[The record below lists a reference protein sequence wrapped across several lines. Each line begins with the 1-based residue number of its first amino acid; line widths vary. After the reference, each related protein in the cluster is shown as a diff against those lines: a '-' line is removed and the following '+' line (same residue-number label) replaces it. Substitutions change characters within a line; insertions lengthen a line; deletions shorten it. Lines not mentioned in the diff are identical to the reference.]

1 VTSAPPHPLLTLLH
15 DAARGTFP
23 PGDFTT
29 THFPSPESPADG
41 VFAFFGH
48 HVIATDVD
56 RAFVR
61 QWTDRDP
68 FALSDVRF
76 LAAFADKLGTTPGI
90 YDAVYAAI
98 GEGKTAVDVGLIET
112 DDLTHP
118 RVVRAL
124 SYRDPST
131 IRVFVDPT
139 KSGLL
144 VMGRGLAGRMEAA
157 YEVDPDARGNGIGR
171 TLIAGARQV
180 APTGEPVFLQV
191 SPGNV
196 WSMKSLGHDPA
207 WKPVGAEILFLRTS
221 ASANVW

>member
-1 VTSAPPHPLLTLLH
+1 VSNPLLTLLH
-15 DAARGTFP
+15 NAADGKFP
-23 PGDFTT
+23 PGDFKT
-29 THFPSPESPADG
+29 THLPSPDSPADG

-48 HVIATDVD
+48 HVIASNVEESFI
-56 RAFVR
+56 RE
-61 QWTDRDP
+61 WTDRDP

-76 LAAFADKLGTTPGI
+76 LAAFADRLDTTPGI
-90 YDAVYAAI
+90 YDAVFAAH
-98 GEGKTAVDVGLIET
+98 GEGKTANDAGLIESA
-112 DDLTHP
+112 DHTHP
-118 RVVRAL
+118 RVVRAH

-139 KSGLL
+139 ENGVL

-157 YEVDPDARGNGIGR
+157 YEVDPDARGRGIGR
-171 TLIAGARQV
+171 TLIAGARLL
-180 APTGEPVFLQV
+180 APTGEPVFLQI

-221 ASANVW
+221 VSANVW